1 MRTSAALVLLTLAAC
16 QSAPKAET
24 ESMGAGTAPAATA
37 PAGLSAADE
46 AAIREADQAFAKA
59 ASASDAAALTAFY
72 ASDAVLMPPG
82 SPALK
87 GSEAIGK
94 FWSTMTSSVTGPFE
108 LKTMAVDGRGDLGF
122 STGEYT
128 ATFTPRK
135 AGAKPMPA
143 EHGKYLGI
151 MKKQPDGS
159 WKLIYDTWNTNG
171 EPGH

>member
-1 MRTSAALVLLTLAAC
+1 MRPPVALVLLTLAAC

-59 ASASDAAALTAFY
+59 ASASDASALTAFY

-108 LKTMAVDGRGDLGF
+108 LKTTAVDGRGDLGF

-128 ATFTPRK
+128 LTLTPRK

>member
-1 MRTSAALVLLTLAAC
+1 MRTPVALVLLAVAAC
-16 QSAPKAET
+16 RSGPKAET

-46 AAIREADQAFAKA
+46 AAVREADQAFAKA
-59 ASASDAAALTAFY
+59 ATAGDAAALTAFY

-87 GSEAIGK
+87 GSEEISK
-94 FWSTMTSSVTGPFE
+94 FWDGMTGSVSGPFE
-108 LKTMAVDGRGDLGF
+108 LKTTAVDGRGDLAL

-128 ATFTPRK
+128 ATLTPKK

-143 EHGKYLGI
+143 EHGKYLGV

-159 WKLIYDTWNTNG
+159 WKLIYDMWNQDTA
-171 EPGH
+171 PQH